1 MIINEKDIRALA
13 ETAKVGLTYD
23 EAAAMT
29 AYFNDAVPFC
39 GAMARAAREG
49 RLALDGVPPY
59 SPAADEPPLPREDI
73 AEGSPLRDAILAAA
87 PEARD
92 GFFVVPRILEEE

>member
-1 MIINEKDIRALA
+1 MTITEQEIRALA
-13 ETAKVGLTYD
+13 ETAKVGLTD
-23 EAAAMT
+23 GEVTAMT

-49 RLALDGVPPY
+49 RLDLDGVPPY
-59 SPAADEPPLPREDI
+59 APAVEEPPAPGEDR
-73 AEGSPLRDAILAAA
+73 AVSSPLRNELLAAA